1 MSSVL
6 IEVRQPAQPLP
17 FTGLVNAIEGLQSL
31 LGDHPVLTRRTKLA
45 AWLVAVTAISFCWFI
60 R

>member
-1 MSSVL
+1 ML

-17 FTGLVNAIEGLQSL
+17 STGLVNAIQGLQNFL
-31 LGDHPVLTRRTKLA
+31 VEHPVLTRRAKFA
-45 AWLVAVTAISFCWFI
+45 AWFVAVTAISFCWFN

>member
-1 MSSVL
+1 ML

-17 FTGLVNAIEGLQSL
+17 FTGLVNAIQGLQNFL
-31 LGDHPVLTRRTKLA
+31 VEHPVLTRRAKFA
-45 AWLVAVTAISFCWFI
+45 AWFVAVTAISFCWFN